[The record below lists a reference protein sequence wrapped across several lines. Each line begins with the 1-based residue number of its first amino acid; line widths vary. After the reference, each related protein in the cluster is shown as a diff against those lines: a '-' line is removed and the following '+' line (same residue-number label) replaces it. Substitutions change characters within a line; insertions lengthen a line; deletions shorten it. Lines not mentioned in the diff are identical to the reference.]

1 MEADGGTALGEPV
14 IGASDGLGAGAP
26 GGAPVSA
33 PSASKAGAPG
43 ASGSAAPPPIF
54 SSSLLGDG
62 GRGDRTGDPEG
73 ALGVVTPE
81 GAGSCEP
88 WPDPQGEVL
97 PTPVAG
103 VGHHAG
109 CRPCSDAHAAKIL
122 EAANSGLRPDLSRH
136 GYRLAKRVFDVVAS
150 GAAIVVLLVPSLVL
164 CAVICIK
171 SPGSS
176 PLYSQLRVGRLKKD
190 GSYRLFRMWK
200 FRSMVPRA
208 EEMLEGLR
216 EANEADGPL
225 FKIKDDPRIIPGVGT
240 FIRRHSIDELAQ
252 LLNVLKG
259 DMSLIGPRPA
269 LPSEVV
275 QYDERVRRRLTV
287 KPGCGG
293 AWQVGTRS
301 DSTFDGMVDLDLGY
315 IERSSIACDL
325 ALVFQTIR
333 TMIRGGGAY

>member
-1 MEADGGTALGEPV
+1 M
-14 IGASDGLGAGAP
+14 
-26 GGAPVSA
+26 
-33 PSASKAGAPG
+33 
-43 ASGSAAPPPIF
+43 
-54 SSSLLGDG
+54 
-62 GRGDRTGDPEG
+62 TGDPEG

-240 FIRRHSIDELAQ
+240 FIRRHSMASVIIGTP
-252 LLNVLKG
+252 G
-259 DMSLIGPRPA
+259 DGESTKSL
-269 LPSEVV
+269 S
-275 QYDERVRRRLTV
+275 
-287 KPGCGG
+287 
-293 AWQVGTRS
+293 RS
-301 DSTFDGMVDLDLGY
+301 ANSSLDLQLCERRPGLCCFARTQYKRFQFLSVVVFRDARGVFNRTFTRISSLVPSAPLRGY
-315 IERSSIACDL
+315 AEGCSSFLSISKAVRCND
-325 ALVFQTIR
+325 
-333 TMIRGGGAY
+333 GGECCRRVA